1 MDLRSKFVILMALA
15 VLLTV
20 SGADAMSANF
30 GSELVV
36 EPQIVVP
43 NQRVTLTGRGFT
55 SLVVPG
61 GNGPLGSHQIT
72 GVGQSVI
79 TVGGTPLKP
88 PFAFYPI
95 NFDDFG
101 NWATTISIPVT
112 AVTVAGGAITVKAV
126 DDQGI
131 VETAQVIIGIP
142 SITLEPETSR
152 IYTDVSVTGRGFPAS
167 NVLTRVNSQVPI
179 SYAGFALTVVSAD
192 DLGGFT
198 ATIRVPASTRISS
211 NNIVRATVVGFDQWG
226 MAVHAVPR
234 PTITISPSSGVPG
247 TAVTVSGKGFPP
259 NAVISSSRAGDINV
273 LSAPAPV
280 TDDDGNFLTFFTMPM
295 FLPGAQTVEVTADS
309 LAGNDVFTVIEGA
322 AVVQTLPTPSPSALP
337 ADALAS
343 LTQGENLL
351 RVWTFNNGSKTWE
364 FFDPRPAF
372 VNANTI
378 NRMVPS
384 YIYWFQ
390 LRRGQPASLNGRV
403 VSLFE
408 GWNLVPW

>member
-30 GSELVV
+30 GSELDV

-55 SLVVPG
+55 SLVVPD

-112 AVTVAGGAITVKAV
+112 DVTVAGGAITVKAV

-131 VETAQVIIGIP
+131 VETTQVIIGIP

-152 IYTDVSVTGRGFPAS
+152 INTDVSVTGRGFPAS

-234 PTITISPSSGVPG
+234 PTITLSPSSGVPG
-247 TAVTVSGKGFPP
+247 TAVTVAGKGFPP
-259 NAVISSSRAGDINV
+259 NAVIASSRAGDINV

-280 TDDDGNFLTFFTMPM
+280 TDGDGNLLTFFTMPI
-295 FLPGAQTVEVTADS
+295 FLPGVQTVSVTAGG
-309 LAGNDVFTVIEGA
+309 LTGNDVFTVIEGA

-390 LRRGQPASLNGRV
+390 LKRGQAASLNGRV

>member
-43 NQRVTLTGRGFT
+43 NQRVILTGRGFT
-55 SLVVPG
+55 SLVVPD

-112 AVTVAGGAITVKAV
+112 DVTVAGGAITVKAV

-131 VETAQVIIGIP
+131 VETTQVIIGIP

-152 IYTDVSVTGRGFPAS
+152 INTDVSVTG
-167 NVLTRVNSQVPI
+167 
-179 SYAGFALTVVSAD
+179 
-192 DLGGFT
+192 
-198 ATIRVPASTRISS
+198 
-211 NNIVRATVVGFDQWG
+211 
-226 MAVHAVPR
+226 
-234 PTITISPSSGVPG
+234 
-247 TAVTVSGKGFPP
+247 
-259 NAVISSSRAGDINV
+259 
-273 LSAPAPV
+273 
-280 TDDDGNFLTFFTMPM
+280 
-295 FLPGAQTVEVTADS
+295 
-309 LAGNDVFTVIEGA
+309 
-322 AVVQTLPTPSPSALP
+322 
-337 ADALAS
+337 
-343 LTQGENLL
+343 QG
-351 RVWTFNNGSKTWE
+351 
-364 FFDPRPAF
+364 
-372 VNANTI
+372 
-378 NRMVPS
+378 
-384 YIYWFQ
+384 
-390 LRRGQPASLNGRV
+390 
-403 VSLFE
+403 
-408 GWNLVPW
+408 